1 MATMKK
7 QYAVYKGDD
16 LLAIG
21 TAEEIAEKL
30 GIKKETVYFYASPT
44 HKKRGKPT
52 VAIPLD

>member
-7 QYAVYKGDD
+7 QYAVYRGDD

-52 VAIPLD
+52 VVIPID

>member
-21 TAEEIAEKL
+21 TAEEISEKL
-30 GIKKETVYFYASPT
+30 GIKKETVYFYVSPA
-44 HKKRGKPT
+44 HKRRGKPT

>member
-7 QYAVYKGDD
+7 QYAVYRGDD

-30 GIKKETVYFYASPT
+30 GIKKETVYFYASPSY
-44 HKKRGKPT
+44 KKRGKPT

>member
-16 LLAIG
+16 LLVIG

-30 GIKKETVYFYASPT
+30 GIKKETVYFYASPA
-44 HKKRGKPT
+44 HKRRGKPT

>member
-7 QYAVYKGDD
+7 QYAVYRGDD

-30 GIKKETVYFYASPT
+30 GIKKETVYFYASPSY
-44 HKKRGKPT
+44 KKRGKPT
-52 VAIPLD
+52 VVIPLD

>member
-7 QYAVYKGDD
+7 QYAVYRGDD

-30 GIKKETVYFYASPT
+30 GIKKKTVYFYASPSY
-44 HKKRGKPT
+44 KKRGKPT
-52 VAIPLD
+52 VVIPID